1 MFECLKDSIVSK
13 IGDVSK
19 EQKLSQ
25 KINRMKASPRS
36 VPQPAVSAP
45 DHQPKQEP
53 SSLVEHV
60 PTADLPGLDDGL
72 YKKII
77 SELDSMQLT
86 GDSGKVYTKW
96 LSPSSES
103 YNYSKVVNKP
113 FPLSDYQNISKL
125 MEIVNSHQSTT
136 GDMDSCLVSRFNSHK
151 TSLSLHRDDEPLI
164 SQSSSICTMSFG
176 APRHL
181 ELVFDGKKN
190 FRTDLSL
197 PATDRTLNIMK
208 PGCQQAMRHRV
219 PPGKA
224 ANKGSPSWRFS
235 LSFRKLAQPSTSQ
248 QQTQPTVPTPPSLS
262 TPNSNSITEPNAST
276 TLKTPPKYV
285 NLIAGDSFVA
295 RLDVSRLGKGKQEVV
310 NIAKGG
316 SKISTIQKS
325 LEVFHSSNPS
335 TQVKKLFLSFG
346 ANDIRHCERGIRH
359 LKNAVGDLMKTAK
372 KLFPDAKIWIQSIPP
387 VHPNGASHIPRN
399 VMAMNNM
406 LFDCC
411 SRYKLFYLDV
421 FWAFLDRFGNRNDR
435 LFPKYDSAKG
445 FYDIHPS
452 PRAGMPVL
460 ARIYIHIIHSKWF
473 NPMGY

>member
-19 EQKLSQ
+19 EQMLAQ
-25 KINRMKASPRS
+25 KIKRMKSSS
-36 VPQPAVSAP
+36 VPQSDASAP
-45 DHQPKQEP
+45 DQHPKQEP

-60 PTADLPGLDDGL
+60 PADDLPGLDDGL
-72 YKKII
+72 YKDII

-86 GDSGKVYTKW
+86 GESGKVYTRW

-113 FPLSDYQNISKL
+113 FPLSDYPNISKL
-125 MEIVNSHQSTT
+125 MGIVNSHHSTT

-151 TSLSLHRDDEPLI
+151 TSLSLYRDDEPLI
-164 SQSSSICTMSFG
+164 AQTSSICTMSFG
-176 APRHL
+176 ASRRL

-224 ANKGSPSWRFS
+224 AKEGSTSWRFS
-235 LSFRKLAQPSTSQ
+235 LSFRKLAQPSTAQ
-248 QQTQPTVPTPPSLS
+248 QQSHDPNTSVPPINNTPD
-262 TPNSNSITEPNAST
+262 SITRPNT
-276 TLKTPPKYV
+276 PKMPPKHV

-295 RLDVSRLGKGKQEVV
+295 RLDVKRLGKGKQEVI

-316 SKISTIQKS
+316 TKISAIQRS
-325 LEVFHSSNPS
+325 LEDFHSSNPS
-335 TQVKKLFLSFG
+335 VQVKKLFLSFG

-372 KLFPDAKIWIQSIPP
+372 KLFPDAKIWVQSIPP

-399 VMAMNNM
+399 VMAMNKL

-421 FWAFLDRFGNRNDR
+421 FWAFLDRFGRRNDR
-435 LFPKYDSAKG
+435 LFPKFDSAKG
-445 FYDIHPS
+445 YYDIHPS

-460 ARIYIHIIHSKWF
+460 ARYYICIIHSKWF